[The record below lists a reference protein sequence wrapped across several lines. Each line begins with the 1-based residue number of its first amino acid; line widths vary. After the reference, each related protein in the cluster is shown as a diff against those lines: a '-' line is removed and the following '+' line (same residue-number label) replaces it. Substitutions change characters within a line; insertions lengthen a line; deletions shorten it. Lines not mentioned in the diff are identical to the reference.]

1 MSRAPFNVLVLP
13 FRRREAERAEYAI
26 FRRADQGYWQV
37 IAGGGEDEEPPLAA
51 AKREA
56 FEEAAIPSSAS
67 FFSLRTSSSIPVYHF
82 SAHQGWPR
90 DQYVIPGY
98 YFCVDASGITV
109 TLSNEHTE
117 FRWVSEDEGRELLH
131 WQSDGVALWELNER
145 LRNGDL
151 PLAL

>member
-1 MSRAPFNVLVLP
+1 MPRAPFNVLVLP
-13 FRRREAERAEYAI
+13 FCRREAERAEYAI
-26 FRRADQGYWQV
+26 FRRADQGYWQG
-37 IAGGGEDEEPPLAA
+37 IAGGGEDDESPLAA

-56 FEEAAIPSSAS
+56 FEEAAIPSTAS
-67 FFSLRTSSSIPVYHF
+67 FFSLSTSSSIPVYHF
-82 SAHQGWPR
+82 SAHRGWPR

-98 YFCVDASGITV
+98 YFCVDASGITI
-109 TLSNEHTE
+109 TLSSEHTE
-117 FRWVSEDEGRELLH
+117 FRWVSADEGRELLH